1 MAARPMGEEKECLTA
16 EYTAGNCCMPPVLTP
31 LLLLLLA
38 SLLAA
43 AEAAPNV
50 GALELDMA
58 QTIAGKG
65 IS

>member
-1 MAARPMGEEKECLTA
+1 MGEEKARLTA
-16 EYTAGNCCMPPVLTP
+16 EYTAGKLPAPLTP
-31 LLLLLLA
+31 LLLSLA
-38 SLLAA
+38 TLLAA

-65 IS
+65 RS